1 MAQYHLSCSV
11 KSGPKSSAVA
21 SSAYIS
27 GEALFDDMDGLTK
40 KYRNTE
46 RILDSGG
53 LVLPQNVPAG
63 VHDRSSLWNTIESM
77 DGLHGQYCR
86 SWNIA
91 LPHELSLDQQR
102 ALVLTFIDRE
112 FTSRGMIADWSIHD
126 KDESKKSSQADHN
139 IHVHIMTTMRPIVQD
154 RSGVW
159 KFGKKWRSVTERD
172 SSGKAI
178 CIGRDK
184 RGHKRYKK
192 HNVPATDWNE
202 KSTLLAIRR
211 GWADA
216 ANAAL
221 ARAGSDAR
229 IDCHSNRERGL
240 PYVPT
245 IHLGPTAARMEREG
259 QRSQRGDYN
268 RRVRAENQQL
278 DDALN
283 ALKGLKQ
290 ELVAAEM
297 PWKLDDRL
305 PWLFEVQERLKNKK
319 DVLTKPMKE
328 RLPSNRKF
336 ILWAERKASRETLIA
351 ARTAYRSALQKL
363 RDVEQNATKRTDEIN
378 TLLAGRYSEKNEP
391 GLWGAVTGSWR
402 RWTDERTALVAEKND
417 IATTLDDARK
427 TERTAR
433 VALRSAV
440 SDHKQNVR
448 RMVASARRT
457 AELRTDEGQQ
467 IRRIDA
473 ALSVV
478 TKEIRRIN
486 TKGRERA
493 ATTRSEKRFIKG
505 VEGIRAAGVAR
516 AAQPPTEGMARL
528 MEAIT
533 RSDMPPARISL
544 ETDDDA
550 LKNWDLLSELEKDEI
565 KMKEIY
571 KDI

>member
-1 MAQYHLSCSV
+1 MAQYHLSCSI

-21 SSAYIS
+21 ASSYRS

-53 LVLPQNVPAG
+53 LVLPQNVPVG
-63 VHDRSSLWNTIESM
+63 VHDRASLWNTIESM

-126 KDESKKSSQADHN
+126 KDESKKNSQADHN

-154 RSGVW
+154 RSGAW
-159 KFGKKWRSVTERD
+159 KFGKKWKSVTERD
-172 SSGKAI
+172 TSGNAI

-184 RGHKRYKK
+184 NGHKRYKK

-202 KSTLLAIRR
+202 KTTLRAIRK

-216 ANAAL
+216 ANEAL
-221 ARAGSDAR
+221 QRAGSDAR
-229 IDCHSNRERGL
+229 IDHRSNRERGL

-245 IHLGPTAARMEREG
+245 THLGPTAARMEREG
-259 QRSQRGDYN
+259 RRSERGDYN
-268 RRVRAENQQL
+268 RRVRAENKRL
-278 DDALN
+278 DDALDQ
-283 ALKGLKQ
+283 LEELKQ
-290 ELVAAEM
+290 EVVVAEM

-378 TLLAGRYSEKNEP
+378 ILLAGRYSEKNEP
-391 GLWGAVTGSWR
+391 GIWGAVTGSWR
-402 RWTDERTALVAEKND
+402 RWTDEKAALTAEKAD
-417 IATTLDDARK
+417 MAVTLDGARK

-440 SDHKQNVR
+440 SDHKQHVR

>member
-1 MAQYHLSCSV
+1 MAQYHLSCSI

-21 SSAYIS
+21 ASAYIS
-27 GEALFDDMDGLTK
+27 GEALFDDTDGLTK

-53 LVLPQNVPAG
+53 LVLPQNVPEG
-63 VHDRSSLWNTIESM
+63 IHDRATLWNAIEGL

-86 SWNIA
+86 SWDIA

-102 ALVLTFIDRE
+102 DLVLAFIDRE

-154 RSGVW
+154 RSGAW
-159 KFGKKWRSVTERD
+159 KFGKKWKSVTERD
-172 SSGKAI
+172 TSGNAI

-184 RGHKRYKK
+184 NGHKRYKK

-202 KSTLLAIRR
+202 KTTLRAIRK

-221 ARAGSDAR
+221 QRAGSDAR
-229 IDCHSNRERGL
+229 IDHRSNRERGL
-240 PYVPT
+240 PHVPT

-268 RRVRAENQQL
+268 RRVRAENKRL
-278 DDALN
+278 DEALN
-283 ALKGLKQ
+283 QLKELKE
-290 ELVAAEM
+290 ELVVAEM
-297 PWKLDDRL
+297 PWALSDRL

-319 DVLTKPMKE
+319 EVLTESMQKK
-328 RLPSNRKF
+328 LPSDRKL
-336 ILWAERKASRETLIA
+336 IRWAEQKVARDALIA
-351 ARTAYRSALQKL
+351 AQAAYRSALQK
-363 RDVEQNATKRTDEIN
+363 RHDAESKAAQRTGAIDA
-378 TLLAGRYSEKNEP
+378 LLSGRYSKKHEP
-391 GLWGAVTGSWR
+391 GIWGAVTGAWR
-402 RWTDERTALVAEKND
+402 RWTDERDALVAEKRD
-417 IATTLDDARK
+417 IAATLDAVRK
-427 TERTAR
+427 EEQVTRATLLSTASDRKQR
-433 VALRSAV
+433 VLRAA
-440 SDHKQNVR
+440 
-448 RMVASARRT
+448 ASARRT

-467 IRRIDA
+467 LHRIDA
-473 ALSVV
+473 ALTVV

-493 ATTRSEKRFIKG
+493 ATTRNEKQYIKR
-505 VEGIRAAGVAR
+505 VEGIRAAGMAR
-516 AAQPPTEGMARL
+516 ATQPPAEGMARL